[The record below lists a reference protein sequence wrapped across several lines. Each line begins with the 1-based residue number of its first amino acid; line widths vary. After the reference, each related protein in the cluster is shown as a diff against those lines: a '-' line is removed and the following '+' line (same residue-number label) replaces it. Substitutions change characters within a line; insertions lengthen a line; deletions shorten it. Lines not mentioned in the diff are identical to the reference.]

1 MSKHVKHTPKHRGT
15 PPPSVP
21 TKAIRNTVILSGI
34 AAGATGTVVAGGVAS
49 TSSTPQAPAANT
61 VAAPAAAITG
71 DLLAGR
77 LPERAEQVS
86 RSDRREVADP
96 AKEATLATTDSAS
109 NGFTRT
115 EDLTAA
121 DPRTLGRALMLQ
133 AGFGADQ
140 WSCLDSLWTKES
152 NWRVDAD
159 NPTSSAYGIPQ
170 SLPGSKMASEGA
182 DWATNPATQIK
193 WGLGY
198 IADRY
203 GSPCAAW
210 SHSQAVNWY

>member
-1 MSKHVKHTPKHRGT
+1 VSKHVKHVPKHRGT
-15 PPPSVP
+15 PPPAVP
-21 TKAIRNTVILSGI
+21 TKALRNTVVLSGI
-34 AAGATGTVVAGGVAS
+34 AAGATTTVVGSGVATAS
-49 TSSTPQAPAANT
+49 TEPT
-61 VAAPAAAITG
+61 VQTVSAAPASVSDSILGG
-71 DLLAGR
+71 D
-77 LPERAEQVS
+77 LPEREEQVS

-96 AKEATLATTDSAS
+96 TKEATLAATDSAS

-121 DPRTLGRALMLQ
+121 DPRTLGRALMIQ

-140 WSCLDSLWTKES
+140 WGCLDSLWTKES
-152 NWRVDAD
+152 GWDVHAD

-170 SLPGSKMASEGA
+170 SLPGSKMASAGP
-182 DWATNPATQIK
+182 DWADNPATQIK

-210 SHSQAVNWY
+210 GQSQAANWY